1 MRPIAAVAS
10 VTAHNVGAVGLPE
23 KEVDM
28 RQARGRR
35 WLGAAI
41 GLVAALAM
49 TACGSSDA
57 SGSAGSGN
65 ETIRIGVGID
75 AAYAPFF
82 LAAEDGMF
90 KDAGLNVKV
99 VQFGRGGDAVQAI
112 AGGQVEMAGNSDTT
126 TLTLIQQNP
135 DLRATY
141 IYEQSGKYLKVVAR
155 PDITQASQ
163 IKKMGVVPGLSDYMA
178 RKYFEAN
185 GVALSSVKFIEA
197 DPPEL
202 PTLTKKG
209 DVDAYLL
216 WEPWPSQGVSLG
228 LKELTDTGSYGYSYV
243 HWMVTSSKWLDG
255 HEKEAG
261 KIADVLT
268 KAAEITASDPDRAA
282 KAVQAQAKIK
292 EADAKQAIELV
303 DWKVRGFTD
312 DDVKSYHDQVQYF
325 VEKGVFK
332 QPLDFS
338 QNILMDWYDKHT
350 TKS

>member
-1 MRPIAAVAS
+1 MTAITAVAS
-10 VTAHNVGAVGLPE
+10 VTAHNVGATRLPE

-28 RQARGRR
+28 RQSRGRR

-49 TACGSSDA
+49 TACAGSDA
-57 SGSAGSGN
+57 SDGGGSGN
-65 ETIRIGVGID
+65 EKIRIGVGID

-82 LAAEDGMF
+82 LAAEEGMF
-90 KDAGLNVKV
+90 KDAGLNVDL

-112 AGGQVEMAGNSDTT
+112 AGDQVDMAGNSDTT

-135 DLRATY
+135 DLRASY

-155 PDITQASQ
+155 PEISGADQ

-185 GVALSSVKFIEA
+185 GVALDSVKFVEA

-216 WEPWPSQGVSLG
+216 WEPWPSQGVDMG

-243 HWMVTSSKWLDG
+243 HWMVTGSEWLDS
-255 HEKEAG
+255 HEDEAG
-261 KIADVLT
+261 KVADVLT
-268 KAAEITASDPDRAA
+268 EAAQITAEDPDRAA
-282 KAVQAQAKIK
+282 KAVQAQAKIQ

-312 DDVKSYHDQVQYF
+312 DDVKSYEDQVQYF
-325 VEKGVFK
+325 VDKGVFK
-332 QPLDFS
+332 EPFDFS
-338 QNILMDWYDKHT
+338 QNILMDWYDDHA

>member
-1 MRPIAAVAS
+1 
-10 VTAHNVGAVGLPE
+10 
-23 KEVDM
+23 M
-28 RQARGRR
+28 RQTRGRR
-35 WLGAAI
+35 WLASGV

-49 TACGSSDA
+49 AACGASGGSGSASGGA
-57 SGSAGSGN
+57 SGSASGGASASDK
-65 ETIRIGVGID
+65 IRIGVGID
-75 AAYAPFF
+75 ASYAPFF
-82 LAAEDGMF
+82 LAAKDGMF
-90 KDAGLNVKV
+90 KEAGLNVDL

-135 DLRATY
+135 ALRATY

-155 PDITQASQ
+155 PGITQAGQ

-185 GVALSSVKFIEA
+185 GVALGSVKFIEA
-197 DPPEL
+197 GPPEL
-202 PTLTKKG
+202 PTLTTKG

-216 WEPWPSQGVSLG
+216 WEPWPSQGVAQG
-228 LKELTDTGSYGYSYV
+228 LKQLTDTGSYGYSYV
-243 HWMVTSSKWLDG
+243 HWMVTGSKWLDG
-255 HEKEAG
+255 HQKEAG

-292 EADAKQAIELV
+292 EADAKQAIVLV

-312 DDVKSYHDQVQYF
+312 ADMKSYKDQVQYF
-325 VEKGVFK
+325 VDKGVFK

-338 QNILMDWYDKHT
+338 QNILMNWYDQHK